1 MSNKTKPKDA
11 AGEAKAAA
19 LSKSET
25 EANELKA
32 EQDALLTEAL
42 EETFPAS
49 DAISSLRFT
58 RSKPGD

>member
-1 MSNKTKPKDA
+1 MSNKAKPKDI
-11 AGEAKAAA
+11 AKRTKPASAPKPQED
-19 LSKSET
+19 SKEFK
-25 EANELKA
+25 E

-58 RSKPGD
+58 